1 MAKFCTF
8 RYFSAVVT
16 IAVDVVVVSDVV
28 VAVLVDV
35 VVVHDVVVGLVV
47 LFKLE
52 ILLIL
57 LDKSFVSEWPKN
69 IFKQAW

>member
-8 RYFSAVVT
+8 RYFSSAVT
-16 IAVDVVVVSDVV
+16 IVVDVVDVSDVV

-35 VVVHDVVVGLVV
+35 VVVHNVVVGLVV

-69 IFKQAW
+69 IFKQAR